1 MGSAQDTSTL
11 EPTASPP
18 SAGGLVALMLH
29 EDPMVLLEYE
39 VLTPENRPG
48 LLSEA
53 AIAAGGVWNVTMTYA
68 GEGYIA
74 LGMSPMQ
81 TMANSETIIGM
92 YPRVPEKVT
101 IGGYDGGSIERM
113 PDSKQTLLDAS
124 ITQENGMTIMRFS
137 KLLVEEGELPLNVGA
152 LNNFIWAIGT
162 GNGLSYHAVRSSFTA
177 SLEPGEAIVLGSVD
191 VPYKSFWKAHGT
203 VAALGWALF
212 APLAITS
219 SLCRALIPGPGVW
232 LKVHIYLNMMCMIFT
247 VLLFFLGVA
256 ATEKAG
262 ADHFNGKHQKIGLA
276 VVVMS
281 FFQVVGGFMR
291 PHPPGHHHV
300 EEKKEEEDTDV
311 EKDGEVD
318 VDALEE
324 DTDVEKDSEV
334 DVDAF
339 LTQPEKVEE
348 LKEEK
353 KEQPQE
359 DPPKKSTARAAFEI
373 YHRIIA
379 CVLLVLAWW
388 NIDSGLQLFAMRY
401 GNDEDYRTVFWIL
414 LAILFGGG
422 SATTIYAKFFL
433 SSQ

>member
-1 MGSAQDTSTL
+1 LT
-11 EPTASPP
+11 
-18 SAGGLVALMLH
+18 LH

-53 AIAAGGVWNVTMTYA
+53 AVAAGGVWNVTVTYA

-81 TMANSETIIGM
+81 TMVNSETIIGM
-92 YPRVPEKVT
+92 HPRVPEKVT
-101 IGGYDGGSIERM
+101 IGGYDGGSIARM

-124 ITQENGMTIMRFS
+124 ITQENGMTVMRFS

-152 LNNFIWAIGT
+152 VNNFIWAIGT

-177 SLEPGEAIVLGSVD
+177 SLEPGEAIVLGSVE

-212 APLAITS
+212 APLAIFS

-232 LKVHIYLNMMCMIFT
+232 LKIHICLNMMCMIFT

-276 VVVMS
+276 VVVVS
-281 FFQVVGGFMR
+281 FFQVVGGYMR

-300 EEKKEEEDTDV
+300 EEEDNEEEDADV

-318 VDALEE
+318 VDAFAQEE
-324 DTDVEKDSEV
+324 KM
-334 DVDAF
+334 
-339 LTQPEKVEE
+339 
-348 LKEEK
+348 KEEK
-353 KEQPQE
+353 KEQPRE
-359 DPPKKSTARAAFEI
+359 NPPKKSTARAAFEI

-379 CVLLVLAWW
+379 CVLLVLAWY
-388 NIDSGLQLFAMRY
+388 NVNSGLELFAMRY
-401 GNDEDYRTVFWIL
+401 GNDDDYRTVFWVL

-422 SATTIYAKFFL
+422 STATIYAKYFL
-433 SSQ
+433 RSQ